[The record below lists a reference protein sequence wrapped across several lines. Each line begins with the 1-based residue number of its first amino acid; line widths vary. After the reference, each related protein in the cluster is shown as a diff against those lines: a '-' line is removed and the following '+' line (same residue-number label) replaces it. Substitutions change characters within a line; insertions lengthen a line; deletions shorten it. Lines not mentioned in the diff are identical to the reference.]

1 MSVPLLRLAS
11 LDQLRGFVATGRR
24 MSITEAARDL
34 CLSQSAVSRQ
44 ISTLEE
50 ALGTA
55 LLVRKY
61 RAIAFTPEGERLF
74 RVADS
79 ALQQIQDVFAT
90 LDSAREGMPVT
101 ITASI
106 GVTTL
111 WLPPRLVRFQRQHP
125 TVDVRFSTNNKLL
138 DMRMD
143 NIDLAIRYC
152 SVSDA
157 PEGSRK
163 LFSESVVPVAHP
175 SLGLDCLDTAEKIEA
190 QVLIEFDDAI
200 HPWLRWSSFLDATGY
215 GQVRPRAVLRFN
227 QYDQVIQ
234 AAVAGHGIA
243 LGRMPLVQ
251 CMLADSRLIALGKDV
266 DLSPDYGYWLIRAE
280 ANPRKD
286 VLNLAEWVE
295 AEASARKES

>member
-1 MSVPLLRLAS
+1 MSVPLSRLAS
-11 LDQLRGFVATGRR
+11 LDQLRGFVAAGRR

-44 ISTLEE
+44 ISALEE
-50 ALGTA
+50 MLGTA

-79 ALQQIQDVFAT
+79 ALQQVQDVLAT
-90 LDSAREGMPVT
+90 LGSAREGMPVT

-111 WLPPRLVRFQRQHP
+111 WLLPRLVGFQRQYP

-138 DMRMD
+138 DMRTE

-152 SVSDA
+152 SATGA
-157 PEGSRK
+157 PEGSRR

-175 SLGLDCLDTAEKIEA
+175 SLGLERLESAEAIEA
-190 QVLIEFDDAI
+190 QVLIEFDDVI
-200 HPWLRWSSFLDATGY
+200 HPWLRWPSFLDAAGY
-215 GQVRPRAVLRFN
+215 GQVRPKAVLRFN

-234 AAVAGHGIA
+234 AAVAGQGIA

-251 CMLADSRLIALGKDV
+251 SMLADKRLIALGKEI
-266 DLSPDYGYWLIRAE
+266 DLSPGYGYWLIRAE
-280 ANPRKD
+280 TSPRKD
-286 VLNLAEWVE
+286 VLCLAEWIE
-295 AEASARKES
+295 SEASASQGS